1 MTPRRTTAALVA
13 VALASGAGGA
23 AVYGLADAGGSSPTT
38 TALATPVPTAHPAA
52 AVKTSGG
59 LSVNQIYRQ
68 ANAGVV
74 DIKVRQSSSAGP
86 DQFGGGNGNGNGSG
100 QESQAEGSGF
110 VIDADGHVATNQ
122 HVVDGATSI
131 TVTFADGKTA
141 SAKVVGTDPSSD
153 VGVIKVDAPK
163 SELHPLAFGDSNDV
177 QVGDGVVAI
186 GSPFGL
192 EETVTSGI
200 VSALHRAIQGMTN
213 FTINDSIQTDAAI
226 NHRNPG
232 GPVLNPQGQVVGVNA
247 QIKSDSGGNEGVG
260 FSIPSATVKTVASQ
274 LIASGKAVHAYL
286 GVRID
291 ATAPNALLAGAQANT
306 PAGKAGLK
314 KGDVVTAVDGT
325 TVASGDDLSRAID
338 AHKPGDKVTI
348 TYQRGGSEH
357 TVSLTLATRPN

>member
-1 MTPRRTTAALVA
+1 MSRRSRPTIIVASLLAAACL
-13 VALASGAGGA
+13 GAGGG
-23 AVYGLADAGGSSPTT
+23 AVAYATLHDNGSST
-38 TALATPVPTAHPAA
+38 V
-52 AVKTSGG
+52 VKQVTVQQADQASSSP
-59 LSVNQIYRQ
+59 LSVNQIYRR
-68 ANAGVV
+68 AYRGVV
-74 DIKVRQSSSAGP
+74 EITVTEAATSTP
-86 DQFGGGNGNGNGSG
+86 FGGGGGTAQAQGSG
-100 QESQAEGSGF
+100 WVYDS
-110 VIDADGHVATNQ
+110 DGHIVTND
-122 HVVDGATSI
+122 HVVDGSTSI
-131 TVTFADGKTA
+131 KVRFWDGKTY
-141 SAKVVGTDPSSD
+141 SATVVGVDKSTDLAVIEVKAPSSELYPLD
-153 VGVIKVDAPK
+153 VG
-163 SELHPLAFGDSNDV
+163 DSKQL

-226 NHRNPG
+226 NHGNSG
-232 GPVLNPQGQVVGVNA
+232 GPLLNTQGQVVGVNA

-291 ATAPNALLAGAQANT
+291 ATAPNALLAGAQPNT

-314 KGDVVTAVDGT
+314 KGDVITAVGGT
-325 TVASGDDLSRAID
+325 AVASGDDLSRAID
-338 AHKPGDKVTI
+338 AHKPGDQVTI

-357 TVSLTLATRPN
+357 TARLTLATRPS